1 MLLEIPEELKNIFV
15 FCKTEEEFQKVF
27 LTLVPYCKKHTAE
40 LYHFQLYNNLFTEFE
55 NDELYL
61 HAALH
66 FNFDIK
72 EKFKIIESKDII
84 GKY

>member
-1 MLLEIPEELKNIFV
+1 MLLEVPEELKNIFV

-27 LTLVPYCKKHTAE
+27 LTLVPYCKKHTTE

-61 HAALH
+61 HAALRLSP
-66 FNFDIK
+66 DMK
-72 EKFKIIESKDII
+72 DELEIIESKDII